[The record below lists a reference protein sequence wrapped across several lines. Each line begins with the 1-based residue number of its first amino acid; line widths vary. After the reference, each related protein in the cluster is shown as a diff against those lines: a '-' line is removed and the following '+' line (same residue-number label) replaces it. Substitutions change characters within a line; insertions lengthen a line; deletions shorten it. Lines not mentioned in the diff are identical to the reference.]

1 MKFNQRLKN
10 ALSVLKTGDLPSP
23 VQDKAISAEK
33 RDTFVMPVSE
43 YNASNTGFIGSV
55 TAGVTVNTTTAMRLG
70 VVFACVRLLAEQVS
84 SFEISVSRKDSGKIE
99 DLTGGT
105 IHHLLHYPN
114 KFMNSFSFMELM
126 NARLQLYGNSY
137 AVIKFNNAGDPIEL
151 IPVDTFCVSVRLL
164 NGEPYYVIKDPE
176 MGIDGVFLY
185 WQVIH
190 FKMLSKNGVIG
201 LSPISAARE
210 GIGLGLA
217 AERFGA
223 DFFAKGGN
231 LKGTLETDGHIPDK
245 EFKDWKKRW
254 DTYYGGSVGDH
265 ANPILEYGMKYH
277 QLGIPPNDAQF
288 IETRQFQVQDICR
301 FFLVPPP
308 LIGDLS
314 RATFSNGEQQ
324 DLQFVKYSLR
334 PTIKRQEIELE
345 YKLVSRREEGTID
358 INFNMDDLLRADTRT
373 RAEFG
378 LKYVQGGILTRNEV
392 REIEGRKPLPGLDKP
407 LDPAFLTGKPSA
419 KEGDSNDNN
428 SNNQYNE

>member
-1 MKFNQRLKN
+1 MKVNQRLKN
-10 ALSVLKTGDLPSP
+10 AFSLLATGELPSP
-23 VQDKAISAEK
+23 VQNKAIKAEK

-43 YNASNTGFIGSV
+43 YSASSSGFIGAV

-70 VVFACVRLLAEQVS
+70 AVFACVRLLSEQIA
-84 SFEISVSRKDSGKIE
+84 SFEITVKRKESGKIE

-105 IHHLLHYPN
+105 IHHLLHTPN

-126 NARLQLYGNSY
+126 NARLQLHGNSY
-137 AVIKFNNAGDPIEL
+137 AVIIFNNSGDPVEL
-151 IPVDTFCVSVRLL
+151 LPVDTSSVTVKIL
-164 NGEPYYVIKDPE
+164 NGEPFYIIRDPE
-176 MGIDGVFLY
+176 MGIDGIYFY

-190 FKMLSKNGVIG
+190 FKMLSKNGILG
-201 LSPISAARE
+201 LSPLAAARE
-210 GIGLGLA
+210 GIGLSLA

-245 EFKDWKKRW
+245 EFREWKKRW
-254 DTYYGGSVGDH
+254 DTYYGGAVGDH

-288 IETRQFQVQDICR
+288 IETRQFQIQDICR

-334 PTIKRQEIELE
+334 PTVKREESELE

-358 INFNMDDLLRADTRT
+358 IDFSMDDLLRADTRT
-373 RAEFG
+373 RAEVG
-378 LKYVQGGILTRNEV
+378 LKYVQGGIFTRNEV
-392 REIEGRKPLPGLDKP
+392 RETEGKAPLPGLDRP
-407 LDPAFLTGKPSA
+407 LDPAFLTGKSSEKD
-419 KEGDSNDNN
+419 KEKEDGN
-428 SNNQYNE
+428 SNNEDDE